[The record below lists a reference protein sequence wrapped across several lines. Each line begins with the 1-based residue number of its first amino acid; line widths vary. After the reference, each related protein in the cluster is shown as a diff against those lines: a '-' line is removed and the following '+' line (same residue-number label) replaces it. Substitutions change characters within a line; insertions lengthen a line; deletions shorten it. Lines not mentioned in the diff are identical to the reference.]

1 MTTPTRPLTLLA
13 VTLALTLFLA
23 ACAPRATP
31 TMFIP
36 PAGNKTPT
44 PTPTLTQAASPVAL
58 PTFTVPPPTVPVTAT
73 ATQPAL
79 SPTPTACANDLKFDQ
94 DLTFPDGTVVQAGA
108 SVEKQWLVTNSGT
121 CDWTSSYRLSF
132 VGGDTLGAPA
142 DQALFPARA
151 GMQATLTITFIAPLE
166 AGAYQSAWQA
176 FDASGNAFGEV
187 VYMTIVV
194 Q

>member
-13 VTLALTLFLA
+13 VALALTLILG

-31 TMFIP
+31 PLFIP
-36 PAGNKTPT
+36 PSGNQPSTQTPSLT
-44 PTPTLTQAASPVAL
+44 PAASPVAL
-58 PTFTVPPPTVPVTAT
+58 PTFTVAPLVTAT
-73 ATQPAL
+73 ATRPAIT
-79 SPTPTACANDLKFDQ
+79 STPTACVSDLKFEQ
-94 DLTFPDGTVVQAGA
+94 DLTIPDGTVVQAGA

-121 CDWTSSYRLSF
+121 CDWNSSYRLSF

-151 GMQATLTITFIAPLE
+151 GMQATLFITFIAPLE
-166 AGAYQSAWQA
+166 AGTYQSAWQA
-176 FDASGNAFGEV
+176 LDANGSAFGEV

-194 Q
+194 SP

>member
-13 VTLALTLFLA
+13 VALTLALS

-36 PAGNKTPT
+36 PVGNRTPT
-44 PTPTLTQAASPVAL
+44 APPTLTQAAPPEAL
-58 PTFTVPPPTVPVTAT
+58 PTFTVPPPPAAITET
-73 ATQPAL
+73 ATQPAVTF
-79 SPTPTACANDLKFDQ
+79 TPTACVNNLRFEQ
-94 DLTFPDGTVVQAGA
+94 DLTIPDGTIVLPGA

-121 CDWTSSYRLSF
+121 CDWTSSYRLIF

-151 GMQATLTITFIAPLE
+151 GLQATLTITFLAPFE
-166 AGAYQSAWQA
+166 AGTYQSAWQA
-176 FDASGNAFGEV
+176 FDADGNAFGAV
-187 VYMTIVV
+187 IYMTIVV